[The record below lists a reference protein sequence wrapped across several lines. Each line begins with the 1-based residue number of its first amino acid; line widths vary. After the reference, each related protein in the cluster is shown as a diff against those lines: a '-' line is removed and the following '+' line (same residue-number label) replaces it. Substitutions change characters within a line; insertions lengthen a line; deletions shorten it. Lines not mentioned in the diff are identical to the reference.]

1 MRQRLTQL
9 GIIVSVFV
17 LFLSGFDALDQ
28 QRYAMASL
36 YLLCVALYIAVWRI
50 SLRVVMQKQVWLTW
64 VGTFVILVAAMDY
77 FAQGKKYL
85 PYAYI
90 LAALLNTIPIFF
102 KRRTSNS

>member
-50 SLRVVMQKQVWLTW
+50 SLHVVMQKQVWLTW
-64 VGTFVILVAAMDY
+64 VGTFVILIAAMDY
-77 FAQGKKYL
+77 FSQGKKYL

-90 LAALLNTIPIFF
+90 LAAVINTIPVFF
-102 KRRTSNS
+102 KRRSAKS